1 MDGWMGESMRL
12 VSSWHRKISAL
23 AAAVLAVAGGAFAL
37 LYSPQPAT
45 NSTIPA
51 TEKGLASSQNIEQQL
66 MDQISQAQKEVQA
79 ALAARTAAIYRYA
92 NATGS
97 ATLLVQSKKLGTPRT
112 QGKTGASGG
121 KKENEFERD

>member
-1 MDGWMGESMRL
+1 MKL
-12 VSSWHRKISAL
+12 ISSWKRRIFTLTATI
-23 AAAVLAVAGGAFAL
+23 LAVAGGAFAL

-51 TEKGLASSQNIEQQL
+51 TEKGLATSQNIEQQL
-66 MDQISQAQKEVQA
+66 MDQIRQSQKEVQA
-79 ALAARTAAIYRYA
+79 ALAARTAAVNKYA

-97 ATLLVQSKKLGTPRT
+97 ATLLVQSKKIGVPTT

-121 KKENEFERD
+121 KKGNEFERD

>member
-1 MDGWMGESMRL
+1 MKL
-12 VSSWHRKISAL
+12 ISSWKRRVSAI
-23 AAAVLAVAGGAFAL
+23 AVTALAVAGGAFAL

-51 TEKGLASSQNIEQQL
+51 TEKGLAASQNTEQAL
-66 MDQISQAQKEVQA
+66 MDQIRQTQKAVQA
-79 ALAARTAAIYRYA
+79 ALLARTAAVTKYA

-97 ATLLVQSKKLGTPRT
+97 ATLLVQSKKIGVPTT

-121 KKENEFERD
+121 KKGDEFDRD